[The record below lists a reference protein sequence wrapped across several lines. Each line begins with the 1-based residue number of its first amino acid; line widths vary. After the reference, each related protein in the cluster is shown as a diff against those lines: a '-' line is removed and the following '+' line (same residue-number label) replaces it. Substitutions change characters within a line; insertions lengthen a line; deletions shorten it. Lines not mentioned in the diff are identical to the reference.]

1 MKNFIAAAAF
11 AVTSLA
17 LASAGHANCRIHN
30 DTKWEFKVE
39 SGNTSNQSVGAH
51 TSTTIASGKIK
62 GVDEKAGKTISGS
75 CKDGDQLEVT
85 DDHGVP
91 MLSVK

>member
-1 MKNFIAAAAF
+1 MMKLAIAATFLSATLIS
-11 AVTSLA
+11 AVSS
-17 LASAGHANCRIHN
+17 ASCSIHN
-30 DTKWEFKVE
+30 DTGYDFKVE

-51 TSTTIASGKIK
+51 TSTSIAAGRIIGK
-62 GVDEKAGKTISGS
+62 DEKSGKTISGS

-91 MLSVK
+91 ILTVK